1 MMARV
6 RYTEIP
12 DSGSPVWVSANME
25 IILIFTVQNIG
36 PRCSLWFSPNLEI
49 LPIFPR
55 WYKLSNLLTHFFTAL
70 LPLFCCF
77 SYCIRHIF
85 GKWPSQKGLAL
96 DVLREFP
103 QIRKS
108 YRISPDGIGS
118 LLSGWVRPLKSR
130 KRRFLSQKCSFC
142 WAVIGFWPPWFP
154 TGSSVDRERER
165 GAQALQYCNRA
176 MRR

>member
-1 MMARV
+1 MGDRLLHL
-6 RYTEIP
+6 
-12 DSGSPVWVSANME
+12 N
-25 IILIFTVQNIG
+25 
-36 PRCSLWFSPNLEI
+36 FSPSKQKSAATGLFDKIGCEVTS
-49 LPIFPR
+49 
-55 WYKLSNLLTHFFTAL
+55 SN
-70 LPLFCCF
+70 
-77 SYCIRHIF
+77 CIRHTF

-154 TGSSVDRERER
+154 TGSVERERER
-165 GAQALQYCNRA
+165 GAHRHCSTVTVLCAANTG
-176 MRR
+176 